1 MNVYLMDEA
10 SVTTEMIAEGVRRP
24 TLAGAVHPVL
34 CGSAIKNKGIQ
45 PLLDA
50 IVAYL
55 PSPLDR
61 GEVIAADGMST
72 REPADDEPFAAL
84 AFKIQRDPQAGPLTY
99 FRVYSGAL
107 TAGDRVPAG
116 RLP

>member
-1 MNVYLMDEA
+1 MNVYLMDEE
-10 SVTTEMIAEGVRRP
+10 SVTTELIAEGVRRA

-61 GEVIAADGMST
+61 GEARPPD
-72 REPADDEPFAAL
+72 
-84 AFKIQRDPQAGPLTY
+84 Q
-99 FRVYSGAL
+99 
-107 TAGDRVPAG
+107 
-116 RLP
+116 

>member
-24 TLAGAVHPVL
+24 TSRAPCTQVL

-50 IVAYL
+50 IVAC
-55 PSPLDR
+55 PLR
-61 GEVIAADGMST
+61 
-72 REPADDEPFAAL
+72 
-84 AFKIQRDPQAGPLTY
+84 
-99 FRVYSGAL
+99 L
-107 TAGDRVPAG
+107 TAAR
-116 RLP
+116 